1 MGKIKLEDRISM
13 NYALLFF
20 ILILLSNVT
29 LVYSLKVQSE
39 KLRKESAAK
48 KIEEIESYFERVELI
63 AKQTKSLSIDFNPTI
78 GEGGQKIYHTKP
90 FNPGEDN
97 YLYVFEISND
107 VSDKVPINTVNS
119 TDTDEATL
127 SNERILEV
135 LQKANIESENEKGKV
150 LDFGKKNKYFTFK
163 VSKQIRGFTFNVYTL
178 KNITQEDKIYKRLEY
193 LVLIFSMI
201 GVLITII
208 ISKILSK
215 AITKPIK
222 NIVKIAK
229 KINSEDLKERIEVPK
244 REDELQNL
252 TLIIN
257 EMLDR
262 LEFSFENQTKFVS
275 DASHELR
282 TPLAIIKGYAEII
295 KKRRLTNEEI
305 FEESID
311 SIINETDNMRNL
323 VQKLLFLAKGEIT
336 KINTNFVKID
346 INEMVTQIYSDTV
359 ISMTTHQFHLEK
371 GEDFSIQGDET
382 LLQQAIRALIENA
395 VKYSEKGTNVYIK
408 SELRDGIGRI
418 SVRDEGVGISEEDAK
433 RVFDRFYR
441 VDLSRTK
448 ATGGTGLGLAIVKR
462 IVEIHDGKIEVESKV
477 GKGTEIIIVLPLEGK
492 KVEEV
497 KEENPQKPQKQHF
510 IKVIEKF
517 RK

>member
-1 MGKIKLEDRISM
+1 MSKIKLEDRISM

-20 ILILLSNVT
+20 ILILLSNVI
-29 LVYSLKVQSE
+29 LVYSLKIQSE
-39 KLRKESAAK
+39 KLRREAAIR
-48 KIEEIESYFERVELI
+48 KIEEIESYFERVDLI
-63 AKQTKSLSIDFNPTI
+63 AKQTKTLSIDFNPTI

-97 YLYVFEISND
+97 YLYVFEIAND
-107 VSDKVPINTVNS
+107 VSSKIPINTVIS
-119 TDTDEATL
+119 TDTDESTL
-127 SNERILEV
+127 TNEKILEV
-135 LQKANIESENEKGKV
+135 LQKANIESGNGKGKV
-150 LDFGKKNKYFTFK
+150 IDFGKKNKYFTFN
-163 VSKQIRGFTFNVYTL
+163 VSRKIRGFTFKVYTL
-178 KNITQEDKIYKRLEY
+178 KNITQENKIYKRLEY
-193 LVLIFSMI
+193 LVVIFSII
-201 GVLITII
+201 GVLITIV

-346 INEMVTQIYSDTV
+346 INEMVAQIYSDTV
-359 ISMTTHQFHLEK
+359 VSMTTHQFHLEK

-497 KEENPQKPQKQHF
+497 KEEKPQKPQKQHF